1 MGSSDVYPRRSRYPT
16 GHPVNVGSCQK
27 RHVQRKVAML
37 TLAMLRRLL
46 FAAVA
51 FSLVRAFVVE
61 GLAMT
66 STHAGANSK
75 RATSAPGGWIFG

>member
-1 MGSSDVYPRRSRYPT
+1 
-16 GHPVNVGSCQK
+16 
-27 RHVQRKVAML
+27 ML
-37 TLAMLRRLL
+37 TPAMLRRLL